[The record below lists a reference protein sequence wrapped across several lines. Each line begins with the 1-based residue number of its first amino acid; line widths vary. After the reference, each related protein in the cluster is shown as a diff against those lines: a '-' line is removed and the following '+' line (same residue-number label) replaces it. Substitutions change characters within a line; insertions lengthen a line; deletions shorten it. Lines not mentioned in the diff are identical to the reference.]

1 MLTSRILLVLLLV
14 AAAVAHEYSPP
25 TSPEGF
31 HFKVEA
37 KVVIDG
43 KSYNPTNL
51 SITIAPNVT
60 IPAYTFNL
68 SSANYNKNAT
78 IPLRLFAWY
87 NGQWT
92 LSRQSIILSNFC
104 IIKS

>member
-1 MLTSRILLVLLLV
+1 MVTPRIIIVLMFVFALL
-14 AAAVAHEYSPP
+14 ANEYSPP

-31 HFKVEA
+31 HFIVEA

-43 KSYNPTNL
+43 KGYNPTNL

-68 SSANYNKNAT
+68 SAANFNKNAT

-92 LSRQSIILSNFC
+92 LSRQSITLSN
-104 IIKS
+104 

>member
-1 MLTSRILLVLLLV
+1 MRTSRILLVLLLATV
-14 AAAVAHEYSPP
+14 TLANGYSPP

-31 HFKVEA
+31 HFIVEA

-51 SITIAPNVT
+51 SITIGPNVT

-68 SSANYNKNAT
+68 SSVNFNKNAT

-104 IIKS
+104 II

>member
-1 MLTSRILLVLLLV
+1 MRTPRIFLFLLL
-14 AAAVAHEYSPP
+14 AALSLAHAYSPP

-31 HFKVEA
+31 HFIVEA

-43 KSYNPTNL
+43 KNYNPTNL
-51 SITIAPNVT
+51 SITIGPNVT
-60 IPAYTFNL
+60 IPAYSFNL
-68 SSANYNKNAT
+68 SSVNFNKNAT

-92 LSRQSIILSNFC
+92 LSRQSITLSSFC
-104 IIKS
+104 II